1 MNVSKFM
8 TPRLLAVASFVK
20 RESKVCDVGT
30 DHAYIPIWLI
40 KNGVSVSALAM
51 DINEGP
57 LERAKENIEK
67 FDMSEKVKTRLSDGL
82 CKLEK
87 NEADTVIIAGMGGIL
102 INRILENAKELL
114 PGIKHFVLQPM
125 TAIEETRK
133 FLAENSLLIED
144 EKLVREEDKIYTV
157 LSVTHGKMD
166 VKDDIYYYVGEKLIK
181 NRDEL
186 LKDYL
191 DGKIY
196 ELNKAINSMV
206 NTKNKEALKKRV
218 FFTEQKAKMEKIR
231 EECEKW

>member
-8 TPRLLAVASFVK
+8 TPRLLTVASFVK
-20 RESKVCDVGT
+20 CESKVCDVGT

-40 KNGVSVSALAM
+40 KNGISASALAM

-57 LERAKENIEK
+57 LVRAKENIEK
-67 FDMSEKVKTRLSDGL
+67 FDLGEKVKTRLSDGL
-82 CKLEK
+82 SKLDK

-114 PGIKHFVLQPM
+114 PCIKHFVLQPM

-157 LSVTHGKMD
+157 LSVTHGEMNIT
-166 VKDDIYYYVGEKLIK
+166 DDIYYYIGKKLIE
-181 NRDEL
+181 NHDEL
-186 LKDYL
+186 LADYL

-196 ELNKAINSMV
+196 ELDKAINSMV
-206 NTKNKEALKKRV
+206 NTENKEALKKRL

-231 EECEKW
+231 KECERW